1 MRKYESKG
9 IICIKG
15 LFNLVYAVCKITYT
29 ITEDENYEYI
39 FEPNYPVIDLL
50 DSSVFQGIPGLN
62 LDLRKKEYIRN
73 NKVPTFISERVP
85 TEKREDYFELLSKV
99 NMEFMDP
106 IEYLIRSKEQ
116 YSGDELFVKPY
127 NDKSTILFE
136 FKGNETNNTII
147 KHILEN
153 ICLGN
158 DIIINNQ
165 KIDDTNRKMF
175 HDVFIE
181 IYSRSYMLKQ
191 AAQKQGI
198 INAKKRGVY
207 KGRKPKAVDEL
218 KFREMLERV
227 QKKQI
232 KPKEAAKELNISID
246 KYYRFIKQL
255 QK

>member
-1 MRKYESKG
+1 MRKYISKG
-9 IICIKG
+9 IICVKG
-15 LFNLVYAVCKITYT
+15 SLGLVYAVCKITYT
-29 ITEDENYEYI
+29 LSEDDNYEFV

-73 NKVPTFISERVP
+73 NSIPTFISERVP

-116 YSGDELFVKPY
+116 YSGDKLFVKPY
-127 NDKSTILFE
+127 NDKATISLD
-136 FKGNETNNTII
+136 FKGNETNSTII

-165 KIDDTNRKMF
+165 IIDDTNRKMF
-175 HDVFIE
+175 YDVFIK
-181 IYSRSYMLKQ
+181 IYSRSYMLKKE
-191 AAQKQGI
+191 AQKQGI
-198 INAKKRGVY
+198 ISAKKTGIY
-207 KGRKPKAVDEL
+207 KGRKPIIVDEL
-218 KFREMLERV
+218 KFRGMLLRV
-227 QKKQI
+227 EKKQI
-232 KPKEAAKELNISID
+232 SPKQAAKELNISID
-246 KYYRFIKQL
+246 KYYRFKKQL
-255 QK
+255 QN